1 MKLAKTEAG
10 QRVLKDRS
18 VALTPR
24 QRAAFILCDG
34 RHTAEEI
41 VAQTASVGVTREDI
55 LHLLALDLV
64 EQVGAEAAAK
74 AVADKPAAS
83 APAAAAPGAAGRSS
97 QERYQQAYPIAT
109 RLTAALGLKG
119 FRLNL
124 AVEKAGTLEEL
135 REIAPKIREAVG
147 DAAYAPLHAALNT

>member
-18 VALTPR
+18 VVLTPR

-55 LHLLALDLV
+55 LHLLALELV
-64 EQVGAEAAAK
+64 EQVGAAAVQA
-74 AVADKPAAS
+74 AMDK
-83 APAAAAPGAAGRSS
+83 PAAAAPVAGASGGAGRSS